1 MVWSPTRT
9 DVVPVLL
16 VLVLLIVLWL
26 LLALVA
32 LLAVLVALAVLV
44 VAVVGS
50 STTIL
55 IPLSIVIPLRPNQGT
70 ER

>member
-32 LLAVLVALAVLV
+32 LEELAVLAVLV

-50 STTIL
+50 STIIL
-55 IPLSIVIPLRPNQGT
+55 IPFIIVIPLRPNRGT